1 MAEPILQSS
10 NCFRS
15 DKTKQEI
22 YSKLALV
29 GHSAEDMIEMTSRIV
44 DELGNKIK
52 CKQVIISGGIRN
64 FLDGY
69 YAINKLPLPCVYGQA
84 SGFLKHARGSY
95 DELRDYVDAQV
106 QGLHLAKAFL
116 KLR

>member
-1 MAEPILQSS
+1 LLR
-10 NCFRS
+10 N

-22 YSKLALV
+22 YSKLAFV
-29 GHSAEDMIEMTSRIV
+29 GHSAEDMVGITKRII
-44 DELGNKIK
+44 DELGDDMK

-69 YAINKLPLPCVYGQA
+69 YLINKLPLPCVYGQA
-84 SGFLKHARGSY
+84 SGFLKHARGTY
-95 DELRDYVDAQV
+95 EELKDYVGAQV
-106 QGLHLAKAFL
+106 QGLELAHSFL